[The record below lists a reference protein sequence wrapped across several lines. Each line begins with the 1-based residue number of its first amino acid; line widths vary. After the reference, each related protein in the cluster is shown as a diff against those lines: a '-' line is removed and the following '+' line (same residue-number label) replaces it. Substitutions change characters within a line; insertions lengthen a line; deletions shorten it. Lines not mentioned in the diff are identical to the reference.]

1 MKKFLGRIARF
12 AMRNLILMIGLV
24 LLGVWVF
31 PRNFSPQPYFSHYQK
46 GFQNSAV
53 EMDYAMPESAPMM
66 MKSVSRGVPMPDFK
80 GGNNAYAAV
89 ETEDRKVIKNASLNI
104 ETDDTEITKGLVEEK
119 VEELAGVVTNMNS
132 HEVRT
137 GVLAYNMTLRIPSK
151 NLDKAL
157 ANIASLGVKKSESF
171 SSNDITAQ
179 YMDTENQIKNLETR
193 RDRLRELMKFKTD
206 NLGDVLQ
213 IDRELSSVQ
222 NQIENFQRTQNRR
235 DNDVDFST
243 INLNIQPKPI
253 IGDFSSPAE
262 WNVEKTWK
270 QSVNDLIHSLQKIAA
285 KAIQIAV
292 YAPIWLPILLILWFI
307 QRAIRRRTNRQEKPA
322 KKSK

>member
-12 AMRNLILMIGLV
+12 AVRNLILMVCLV
-24 LLGVWVF
+24 MLGVWGFNF
-31 PRNFSPQPYFSHYQK
+31 PQNFHPLAKIASF
-46 GFQNSAV
+46 GGNSYNEMAM
-53 EMDYAMPESAPMM
+53 MDYEEESMPAPMIQ
-66 MKSVSRGVPMPDFK
+66 KSISRGRSMPQFD
-80 GGNNAYAAV
+80 GNNAFAAV
-89 ETEDRKVIKNASLNI
+89 PESDRKVIKNASLNI
-104 ETDDTEITKGLVEEK
+104 EADDTEIAKSLVEEK
-119 VEELAGVVTNMNS
+119 VAELGGVITHMNS

-137 GVLAYNMTLRIPSK
+137 GTLAYNMTLRIPSE
-151 NLDKAL
+151 NLEKAL
-157 ANIASLGVKKSESF
+157 ENISSLGVKKSENF

-179 YMDTENQIKNLETR
+179 YMDTANQIKNLEIR

-243 INLNIQPKPI
+243 INLNIQPKPV
-253 IGDFSSPAE
+253 IGDFSSPTE
-262 WNVEKTWK
+262 WNIEKTWK
-270 QSVNDLIHSLQKIAA
+270 QSVNDLIHSLQNIAA
-285 KAIQIAV
+285 RAIQIAV

-307 QRAIRRRTNRQEKPA
+307 QRAIRRKTDKVKPA
-322 KKSK
+322 KK